1 MEKVIAAAIQFYN
14 IETKSYV
21 TLTGIRH
28 AEIFHDMFLLQI
40 NYDKKLSKQ
49 GFLTNDGRFVDR
61 YEAKNIAVEA
71 GQLIV
76 PVEQTYA
83 QLFSEDVW

>member
-14 IETKSYV
+14 EETKSYV
-21 TLTGIRH
+21 IMTGIRH

-40 NYDKKLSKQ
+40 NYDKNHSKQ

-61 YEAKNIAVEA
+61 YEAKDIAVA
-71 GQLIV
+71 AKQLIV
-76 PVEQTYA
+76 PAEQTYA